1 MLDQI
6 LTEEQVVACL
16 HMLLRVDVVG
26 SHTMVASPTRGVPI
40 GGQTMSTMHRCTCEV
55 VFQVC

>member
-1 MLDQI
+1 MPDQI

-26 SHTMVASPTRGVPI
+26 LHTMVASPTQGVPI
-40 GGQTMSTMHRCTCEV
+40 GEQTMNTMH
-55 VFQVC
+55 

>member
-1 MLDQI
+1 MLDQV
-6 LTEEQVVACL
+6 LTEEQVVTCL

-40 GGQTMSTMHRCTCEV
+40 GEQTMNTMH
-55 VFQVC
+55 